1 MRKIWDSSKTAP
13 TASLMARAEA
23 RSWPIGFSSTTR
35 DDAST
40 RSWEAR
46 CAEIGPNRLGAQAR

>member
-1 MRKIWDSSKTAP
+1 MRKIWDSLKTDP

-40 RSWEAR
+40 RWWVAR